1 MIKNN
6 GDKKM
11 VTRLNKML
19 LLVLSL
25 VILIVLLTSCSGED
39 SGTNPTE
46 DDSSNPV
53 NPGTTDA
60 VKINSF
66 SPVKP
71 MWGDVIEIVGEGFPN
86 NINDVSVFFPGNQ
99 LSILDSVPTG
109 ADGYTCRG
117 TVLESS
123 PTKLRVRIPYNTFTN
138 SQGNPAP
145 LTKNNGYGHIVVKVK
160 DKPFYTTAE
169 YYIYYKSVPYINWQG
184 ISPVGISGVYIR
196 PGEKFKVEGKGFGI
210 TTSEGTL
217 TVNGTFIPID
227 SVWFN
232 VIAYGEGCWN
242 MMATLPASLGTKS
255 NDLSTYTIKYI
266 RNNRSVEY
274 TLPGLSL
281 PKLFVS
287 GTSLPATLTPTS
299 TTDFHITGKHLYANV
314 VRFSDGAFSE
324 EVAITGASL
333 TATDVTAFVP
343 LANLIPRGDR
353 TYTVYLYDTS
363 LDKSYG
369 IIGSVRVIP

>member
-1 MIKNN
+1 MKYLKEKSLMKSNN
-6 GDKKM
+6 KKFNLS
-11 VTRLNKML
+11 TL
-19 LLVLSL
+19 LIIYLSF
-25 VILIVLLTSCSGED
+25 VLLSCSKED
-39 SGTNPTE
+39 SVTNP
-46 DDSSNPV
+46 DDNNPPDPAA
-53 NPGTTDA
+53 NKE
-60 VKINSF
+60 VKITSF
-66 SPVKP
+66 TPAKP
-71 MWGDVIEIVGEGFPN
+71 MWGDVIEITGEGFPN

-99 LSILDSVPTG
+99 LSLSDSVPTG

-117 TVLESS
+117 TVLETS
-123 PTKLRVRIPYNTFTN
+123 PTKLRVKIPYNTFTN

-145 LTKNNGYGHIVVKVK
+145 LTKNNGYGQIAVKVK
-160 DKPFYTTAE
+160 DKPLYTTAE
-169 YYIYYKSVPYINWQG
+169 YYIYFKSVPYINWQG

-217 TVNGTFIPID
+217 SVNGTSIPID
-227 SVWFN
+227 SVWYN
-232 VIAYGEGCWN
+232 VVAYGEGCWN

-255 NDLSTYTIKYI
+255 KDLSTYTVKYV

-281 PKLFVS
+281 PKLSVS
-287 GTSLPATLTPTS
+287 GTTLPANLTPTS

-314 VRFSDGAFSE
+314 VRFKDGTFSE
-324 EVAITGASL
+324 EVALTGAGL

-343 LANLIPRGDR
+343 LGNLLPRGDR
-353 TYTVYLYDTS
+353 TYTVILYDTI
-363 LDKSYG
+363 LNESYG